1 MTGMGGD
8 VFITS
13 GYGTNTGGN
22 ISLMA
27 GDSGGT
33 AGNVNVTTSEG
44 TWTFK
49 NDGALRFPDNSV
61 QTTAYTG
68 LINFISSETEPG
80 SSVVASETN
89 VNINFSDG
97 GGTWSFGATAVS
109 FPDNT
114 VQTTAYAQKYKVY
127 TALLT
132 QSGTS
137 STQNISTGNLTVGV
151 TYFIN
156 NNIGGDFTNV
166 GAPNN
171 DNGTYFVATDTTPA
185 DWGINLSGDTLTFD
199 TGAPVVTVLENTIGN
214 IWFSYDN
221 DGDYLATSDGLFT
234 TGKTFLICTGLVPPT
249 GDPITTLQFSR
260 INSSSLRLVTYNNS
274 VTPQNNLLETDYASI
289 EIRVYN

>member
-1 MTGMGGD
+1 M
-8 VFITS
+8 
-13 GYGTNTGGN
+13 
-22 ISLMA
+22 
-27 GDSGGT
+27 
-33 AGNVNVTTSEG
+33 
-44 TWTFK
+44 
-49 NDGALRFPDNSV
+49 
-61 QTTAYTG
+61 
-68 LINFISSETEPG
+68 
-80 SSVVASETN
+80 
-89 VNINFSDG
+89 
-97 GGTWSFGATAVS
+97 
-109 FPDNT
+109 
-114 VQTTAYAQKYKVY
+114 
-127 TALLT
+127 T

-234 TGKTFLICTGLVPPT
+234 TGKTFLICTG
-249 GDPITTLQFSR
+249 
-260 INSSSLRLVTYNNS
+260 
-274 VTPQNNLLETDYASI
+274 
-289 EIRVYN
+289 